1 MQFNKP
7 LLIVI
12 GGPNGS
18 GKTTLTSYL
27 LQKNC
32 IKSQIINPDD
42 IAFNELGSYQYQIEA
57 ARIALGRR
65 KYALDHT
72 EDFAFECTFSGKSE
86 LNTIK
91 AAKEKGYQLILYY
104 VALRS
109 VLDNITRVKER
120 QTKLGH
126 DVDTED
132 IIRRYSSSKNN
143 LTNNLSLFDTAYL
156 FDNSGSSRSR
166 VAIFSNGKASWIN
179 PKHIEHPFYKG
190 LL

>member
-27 LQKNC
+27 LQKNR

-42 IAFNELGSYQYQIEA
+42 IAFNELGSYQHQIEA
-57 ARIALGRR
+57 ARIALDRR
-65 KYALDHT
+65 KQALDYK
-72 EDFAFECTFSGKSE
+72 EDLTFECTFSGNSE
-86 LNTIK
+86 LNAIRV
-91 AAKEKGYQLILYY
+91 AKQKGYKIVLYY

-109 VLDNITRVKER
+109 ALDNITRVKER
-120 QTKLGH
+120 QTRLGH
-126 DVDTED
+126 DVSNED
-132 IIRRYSSSKNN
+132 IIRRYNSSKNN
-143 LTNNLSLFDTAYL
+143 LINNLSLFDTAYL

-166 VAIFSNGKASWIN
+166 VAIFSDGKASWIN